1 MYGDK
6 MMPSQFRE
14 PVRRLDFPNYAG
26 PGKNI
31 FYLKNINKKIYNIF
45 YIIKRA
51 SSDNKQNFK

>member
-26 PGKNI
+26 PGKK
-31 FYLKNINKKIYNIF
+31 FFSFKTKSKNYNIF
-45 YIIKRA
+45 YVTKKVSSGIK
-51 SSDNKQNFK
+51 QYFK